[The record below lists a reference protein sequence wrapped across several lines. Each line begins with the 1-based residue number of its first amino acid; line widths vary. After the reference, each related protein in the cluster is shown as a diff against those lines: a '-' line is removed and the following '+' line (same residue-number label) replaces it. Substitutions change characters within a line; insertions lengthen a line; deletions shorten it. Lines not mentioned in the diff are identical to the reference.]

1 MATTA
6 TISIASD
13 IVPGFGGINE
23 SMTLTQAGTLTDID
37 STTGF
42 ARRKLSATGAVD
54 LVTMANELV
63 EPKDSVAAK
72 IYIRNIGYKGVIIM
86 ERVDIRQIRQNPDNP
101 RVIKDNKF
109 QKLVKSITELPQML
123 ELRPIVVNR
132 DMIVLGG
139 NMRLKA
145 CEAAGLTEVPV
156 VFADNLTPEQERE
169 FIVKDN
175 SSFGEWDWDLLANQ
189 WDIHRS

>member
-13 IVPGFGGINE
+13 IAPGFGGINE
-23 SMTLTQAGTLTDID
+23 SMTLTQAGNLVDID

-72 IYIRNIGYKGVIIM
+72 IYIRNIGYKGVIDKSIGVTIGVNAETIGKLYGGDWM
-86 ERVDIRQIRQNPDNP
+86 MMPLTCIDADDVTVNPDTNDTV
-101 RVIKDNKF
+101 VIEYVMF
-109 QKLVKSITELPQML
+109 YE
-123 ELRPIVVNR
+123 
-132 DMIVLGG
+132 
-139 NMRLKA
+139 
-145 CEAAGLTEVPV
+145 EA
-156 VFADNLTPEQERE
+156 
-169 FIVKDN
+169 
-175 SSFGEWDWDLLANQ
+175 
-189 WDIHRS
+189 